1 MAFVKL
7 GSYKREKIYI
17 IVGGHPVQNKYFLS
31 YGKLSWIS
39 TVLNNEWHTLIVNIC
54 FTLSERAISK
64 LGE

>member
-39 TVLNNEWHTLIVNIC
+39 TVLNNE
-54 FTLSERAISK
+54 
-64 LGE
+64 